1 MKSIVYSRLAIFLS
15 VILLLCGCAADRQK
29 KTKVKPEKTE
39 IEALDTSP
47 SKSAYYY
54 FTEAQLHQKK
64 GDVDKAIFYQKR
76 ALEIDPD
83 SIYLQKGLAF
93 LYLHQKNHQKALEV
107 VQRIIH
113 KDPDNIDALIMF
125 GRIKQA
131 LKQTEDAKAVFH
143 KVIAKDPNQ
152 KRIYVLLGSLY
163 MEEKDF
169 VNAEQIY
176 QQLVDTFPDSYIGH
190 YFLGKIF
197 LEQGNLEAAE
207 TAFLRTLEL
216 KSNLEEPRFEL
227 INLYK
232 IQKKDD
238 AVVKIYQEILT
249 KSPRHIR
256 ASMELGLFYYQKG
269 DIRRAGVVFM
279 NLGKR
284 SLSDPNITRKFVQAF
299 LDKKEFD
306 ASVII
311 IQGLL
316 KGAPESSDL
325 HYVAGVA
332 YDGKGEKEKAISHFK
347 NVLPGS
353 KFYKS
358 AAVHVSFLYQ
368 DLGKIQDGITYL
380 KDIIRK
386 VPDNPDLW
394 MYLGTFY
401 EETEE
406 FEKAEEALKKGLHN
420 DPESAKIYFRLGVVY
435 DKWGKKESSIAAM
448 KKVIDLDPKNANA
461 LNYLG
466 YTYADLGKNLDEAEQ
481 LIKAALTYKPDDGY
495 IMDSL
500 GWVYYKKGAF
510 EKALQYLEKATGLVP
525 DDPVILEHI
534 GDVYIKLNNKKK
546 ALDFYHRSLLKQK
559 KDKKNIE
566 KKIQDLTGEE

>member
-1 MKSIVYSRLAIFLS
+1 MNELVIFLS
-15 VILLLCGCAADRQK
+15 VILLLCACAANRQK
-29 KTKVKPEKTE
+29 KTAIEPEKTDIKPEKTDIKPE
-39 IEALDTSP
+39 KTDIKPVDTSP
-47 SKSAYYY
+47 SKSSYYY
-54 FTEAQLHQKK
+54 FTEAQLHRKK
-64 GDVDKAIFYQKR
+64 GAVDKAIFYQKK

-83 SIYLQKGLAF
+83 SLYLQKELAF
-93 LYLHQKNHQKALEV
+93 FYLQQKDHRRALEV
-107 VQRIIH
+107 VQSIIR
-113 KDPDNIDALIMF
+113 KDPDNLEGLIMF

-131 LKQTEDAKAVFH
+131 LKQTEDAKVAFH

-152 KRIYVLLGSLY
+152 KSIYVLLGSLY
-163 MEEKDF
+163 MEENDF
-169 VNAEQIY
+169 ANARQIY

-197 LEQGNLEAAE
+197 LEQGNLKGAE
-207 TAFLRTLEL
+207 TEFLRTLEL

-232 IQKKDD
+232 IQKRDD
-238 AVVKIYQEILT
+238 AVIKIYEDILT

-256 ASMELGLFYYQKG
+256 ASMELGFFYYQKG
-269 DIRRAGVVFM
+269 DIRRAEVIFTD
-279 NLGKR
+279 LGKR
-284 SLSDPNITRKFVQAF
+284 SLSDPNIIRKLVQTF
-299 LDKKEFD
+299 LDKKKFD
-306 ASVII
+306 SSVII

-316 KGAPESSDL
+316 KGAPASSDL

-347 NVLPGS
+347 SVLPGS

-368 DLGKIQDGITYL
+368 DLGKIEDGITYL
-380 KDIIRK
+380 KDVIRK
-386 VPDNPDLW
+386 IPDNPDLW

-420 DPESAKIYFRLGVVY
+420 DPENPKIYFRLGVVY
-435 DKWGKKESSIAAM
+435 DKWGKKESSIVAM

-466 YTYADLGKNLDEAEQ
+466 YTYADLGKNLEEAEQ
-481 LIKAALTYKPDDGY
+481 LIKEALKYKPDDGY

-525 DDPVILEHI
+525 DDPVILEHL
-534 GDVYIKLNNKKK
+534 GDVYIKLNDKER
-546 ALDFYHRSLLKQK
+546 ALDFYHRSLQKKK

-566 KKIQDLTGEE
+566 